1 MIFPE
6 INSVRFGCKNMG
18 FYSLIYYFIFICRYI
33 NYCSIISD
41 RKSIQIHFYLLDA
54 FIVLFSFRSFT
65 KTVFGQCA
73 LKPLSPFRDDCFHF
87 ITEEKLCV
95 GVSITLW

>member
-6 INSVRFGCKNMG
+6 INSVWFGYKNMG
-18 FYSLIYYFIFICRYI
+18 FYSLIYYFIFICCYI

-73 LKPLSPFRDDCFHF
+73 LKPLLPFRDGCFHF